1 MKPHSVKYI
10 AALKKVN
17 ELALV
22 GSADLS
28 WWRDF
33 LASED
38 IEPVDVDGKAQVL
51 VTGLVSRWMGIPFI
65 DLSVIVAAQGRSGLA
80 ERGYYLARGINTSR
94 FLAGVE
100 RRCLR
105 LPYRY
110 RGDLHVV
117 IQVQEHKLF
126 KRNNDNLVLQMPVS
140 FAQAALGAKVSIPTL
155 DGEQEITIKSG
166 TQHGET
172 FRVRGAGLPDLRS
185 GRRGELIVLLMI
197 EVPTKLTKDQE
208 KLLRQYADTEDHRVL
223 PHNKS
228 FWKKIKDYLST

>member
-110 RGDLHVV
+110 RGDLHV
-117 IQVQEHKLF
+117 
-126 KRNNDNLVLQMPVS
+126 D
-140 FAQAALGAKVSIPTL
+140 L
-155 DGEQEITIKSG
+155 DGTPTILLGGQTAADLDVEMGLREPSEESQPQQESG
-166 TQHGET
+166 YTGALILPNASDRIRHRWFMVDIRGLTSEYAFDAARDRFEIGSECSDPVIAGLRASRFRGTTWHRRRNATHARSKT
-172 FRVRGAGLPDLRS
+172 FRVR
-185 GRRGELIVLLMI
+185 
-197 EVPTKLTKDQE
+197 
-208 KLLRQYADTEDHRVL
+208 H
-223 PHNKS
+223 
-228 FWKKIKDYLST
+228 